1 MYGTQEEITN
11 RVTEAVS
18 TILDALNGTSSREVK
33 EMVLKRLLREHR
45 TLQQSFWSMI
55 TLMLIDYANAP
66 NDLRNEMAVRLATKF
81 KEMAEKNN
89 FDYGLPM
96 Y

>member
-1 MYGTQEEITN
+1 MYGTQEEIDV
-11 RVTEAVS
+11 RVTEAMS
-18 TILDALNGTSSREVK
+18 TILNALNGTSARDVK
-33 EMVLKRLLREHR
+33 DTISKRLCREHR

-55 TLMLIDYANAP
+55 TLLLIDYADAP
-66 NDLRNEMAVRLATKF
+66 HDLRNEMAVRLAEKF
-81 KEMAEKNN
+81 RDMAQKNN

>member
-1 MYGTQEEITN
+1 
-11 RVTEAVS
+11 
-18 TILDALNGTSSREVK
+18 
-33 EMVLKRLLREHR
+33 
-45 TLQQSFWSMI
+45 MI